1 VTRRRLGIAVPVAL
15 LAVGLVCWF
24 TVGDFR
30 NWVYFGMRIAYF
42 AIRPVP
48 SSCKQRAAE
57 FTAKV
62 GLIKREAKNS
72 LRVGTKK
79 DDVARFFASENIPFT
94 FDQILGE
101 HEARGTVYFKGVA
114 ECENVAC
121 SDDSALIGVEAKLD
135 EDGTVLSDPVVMGMY
150 SNCL

>member
-42 AIRPVP
+42 AVRRDP
-48 SSCKQRAAE
+48 SPCKQRAAE
-57 FTAKV
+57 LTAKV
-62 GLIKREAKNS
+62 DLIKRDAKNS

-94 FDQILGE
+94 FDQIVGE
-101 HEARGTVYFKGVA
+101 HEARGTIYFKGLP
-114 ECENVAC
+114 ECESVAC
-121 SDDSALIGVEAKLD
+121 GDDSALIGVQVNLSA
-135 EDGTVLSDPVVMGMY
+135 DGTVLSDPVVTGMY
-150 SNCL
+150 TNCL